1 MSQRIGIDLFRNE
14 PLLMMLLL
22 AFAVLA
28 CLMIPLYFYVRR
40 PKIGTTEWIS
50 RLDPV
55 HFGPLKRAAF
65 RGTDVIWSL
74 LTGLCAGF
82 LDIIYLMFRYHIPQQ
97 ENALQ
102 AMRSFFPLMFR
113 AAIPAAIFAVGVYL
127 LLRAMFDRTFSAMSL
142 AILGGVLLRSESRAN
157 ALLVFSLLFLYLWA
171 SAPYDAKL
179 FPRALWML
187 LSGACYAIALLPCVA
202 MIWLAPFYFIV
213 YVSVQVARFRNGDP
227 ETRKKKLIVSVL
239 LMIAMVLVGIIALL
253 AAFAL
258 DKGWLLYSGFG
269 LLVSAEFYQYMI
281 IYIKATLRSLL
292 FDSDLLRGVVVSD
305 AFGMILGMVALV
317 PLLHGVIRMR
327 DSRCLLLLC
336 LLPFAALGFLVSG
349 YYYMLLPLLLVV
361 GWTWSTFRRRG
372 HPLYPA
378 MFAGMTLLFFFVQ
391 GILM

>member
-50 RLDPV
+50 RLDPA

-82 LDIIYLMFRYHIPQQ
+82 LDIIYLMFRYHVPQQ

-102 AMRSFFPLMFR
+102 AMRGFFPLMFR

-142 AILGGVLLRSESRAN
+142 AILGGVLLRSEGRAN

-305 AFGMILGMVALV
+305 AFGMILGLVALV

-391 GILM
+391 DILM